1 MNGGQ
6 IQMKFLETRN
16 GLIEQINKIKMADF
30 EISEA
35 KKIKND
41 EFYTQLIDIEKEVL
55 LYLQSDQNL
64 FKDKIILLPSDDP
77 KFSNFVNFF
86 KIYFERLQ
94 LKKIIATSYSAK
106 GKGSL
111 CVILGIDNISYYD
124 LSGNGDF
131 RSEELS
137 KLLNEC
143 DMVITNPPFSLFRE
157 FIDWVVGSNK
167 KFLLLGNLNAIAYK
181 KIFNLIK
188 ENKLWLGQS
197 ISSGG
202 REFEIPKDKIDM
214 NKFNGSIRDGKFFQ
228 QIIVRWFTNLDY
240 KKRHIPLSLMTKD
253 HIENSVLKR
262 PFENYDDHNAIEIS
276 KTKNIPSDYDG
287 VMGVPISFLDKYCF
301 EQFDILECHEP
312 CINIDLLKQ
321 RSDFKEFKSRQIVYD
336 GKLCQKVYHRI
347 FIRHK
352 NLLALEEIES
362 GGAAEISP

>member
-1 MNGGQ
+1 
-6 IQMKFLETRN
+6 
-16 GLIEQINKIKMADF
+16 MADF

-55 LYLQSDQNL
+55 LYLNSDQNL
-64 FKDKIILLPSDDP
+64 FKDKTILLPSDHP
-77 KFSNFVNFF
+77 KFSNFVKFF
-86 KIYFERLQ
+86 TIYFKQLE
-94 LKKIIATSYSAK
+94 LKKVIATSYRAK

-111 CVILGIDNISYYD
+111 CIILGIDNISYYD
-124 LSGNGDF
+124 LNGNGDF
-131 RSEELS
+131 RGEEVS
-137 KLLNEC
+137 KFLNES
-143 DMVITNPPFSLFRE
+143 DIVITNPPFSLFRE
-157 FIDWVVGSNK
+157 FVDWVIESNK

-240 KKRHIPLSLMTKD
+240 TKRHIPLNLMTID
-253 HIENSVLKR
+253 HIEKIILKR
-262 PFENYDDHNAIEIS
+262 SFEKYDNYDAIEIS
-276 KTKNIPSDYDG
+276 KTKHIPSDYNG

-312 CINIDLLKQ
+312 CINIDLLKE

-336 GKLCQKVYHRI
+336 GKLCQKIYHRI

-352 NLLALEEIES
+352 NLLALE
-362 GGAAEISP
+362 GVNISIP